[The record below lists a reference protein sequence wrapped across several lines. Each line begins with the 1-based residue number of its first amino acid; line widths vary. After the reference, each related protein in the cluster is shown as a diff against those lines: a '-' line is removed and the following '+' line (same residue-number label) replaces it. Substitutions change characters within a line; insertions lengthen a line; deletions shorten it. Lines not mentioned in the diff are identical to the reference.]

1 MVILLDEN
9 VPTAVGEVFRA
20 AGHTVLRVGDD
31 RCLPG
36 SPDPVVAESCEL
48 TGDVLVTWNRRDFK
62 GLSARFRR
70 MSWIAFRVPENE
82 GADYAAQHLRA
93 IAFHY
98 EECASQGR
106 RLWVDIQRSGIK
118 IIATTT

>member
-1 MVILLDEN
+1 VVILLDEN

-20 AGHTVLRVGDD
+20 AGYTVLRVGDA

-36 SPDPVVAESCEL
+36 SPDPVIAESCEQ

-62 GLSARFRR
+62 ALSAGFKR
-70 MSWIAFRVPENE
+70 MSWIGFKVPENE
-82 GADYAAQHLRA
+82 GAEYATRHLRA

-98 EECASQGR
+98 DECASQGR
-106 RLWVDIQRSGIK
+106 RLWIEIQRSGIK
-118 IIATTT
+118 VLETT